1 MSAQLKIHILF
12 LLTILFTA
20 NASAEKLYKSSSE
33 NGTLVFSDRPVENA
47 QVLQVEQIEVAKQ
60 FCFSISQRGSEED
73 VQLYGVNDCYGPVEF
88 QFVMKESRNMSWDRP
103 RKYEAVVP
111 ARKSRPLVHM
121 WQADRRKGY
130 KYSYAT
136 SFVPGDPKAGHYPLR
151 PYLVPV
157 QPGRAY
163 RITQG
168 FNGKSTHTHP
178 QSLYAVDIAMPEG
191 SRICAARGGV
201 IMEVAND
208 FFTGGKSDRF
218 AERANFIRIL
228 HDDGTM
234 AIYAHLKLESIQYPP
249 GTRVE
254 RGQFIAESGNTG
266 YSSGPHLHFVIQ
278 KNVGMELRSIPFEF
292 ADSGGGAFTPEMG
305 MVVRR

>member
-1 MSAQLKIHILF
+1 MNAQLKILILF
-12 LLTILFTA
+12 LLTILCAA
-20 NASAEKLYKSSSE
+20 NVSAEKLYKSSSE

-47 QVLQVEQIEVAKQ
+47 QVLQVEQVEVAKQ

-73 VQLYGVNDCYGPVEF
+73 LRLYGVNDCYGPVAF
-88 QFVMKESRNMSWDRP
+88 QFVMKGSRNISWDRP
-103 RKYEAVVP
+103 RKYAAVVP
-111 ARKSRPLVHM
+111 ARKSQPLVHM
-121 WQADRRKGY
+121 WQADKRKGY
-130 KYSYAT
+130 KYSYST
-136 SFVPGDPKAGHYPLR
+136 SFVPGDPQAGHYPQK

-163 RITQG
+163 RISQG
-168 FNGKSTHTHP
+168 FKGKSSHTHP
-178 QSLYAVDIAMPEG
+178 QSVYAVDIVMPQG

-208 FFTGGKSDRF
+208 FFTGGKSERF
-218 AERANFIRIL
+218 AEKANFIRIL

-249 GTRVE
+249 GTRVA
-254 RGQFIAESGNTG
+254 RGQYIAEAGSTG

-292 ADSGGGAFTPEMG
+292 ADRRGGGYTPVAG